1 METYSFLPPES
12 KYNLQSIQI
21 LFSSRNQLFVWRRRL
36 SITPTIFAREFS
48 LWCGRGTEPSA
59 IARGRGETKIIDLI
73 EGADKRPFTS
83 LWITLRVSTCI
94 YIYIGLSDTFGRAT
108 EWMGVGR
115 IVNSSPIGWWH
126 ARVSLE
132 NDPPWIETAKRS
144 TRDTPSCCIIVPFY
158 PSLFRD

>member
-1 METYSFLPPES
+1 MIKKTFPKRHKLES
-12 KYNLQSIQI
+12 NIIPRTFHEFPFFKRQYPATISSQVISAIICNHGNTLRNIFISSSWIEVQSSIIQI
-21 LFSSRNQLFVWRRRL
+21 LFSPRNRLFVWRRRL

-94 YIYIGLSDTFGRAT
+94 YI
-108 EWMGVGR
+108 
-115 IVNSSPIGWWH
+115 
-126 ARVSLE
+126 
-132 NDPPWIETAKRS
+132 
-144 TRDTPSCCIIVPFY
+144 
-158 PSLFRD
+158 